1 MRTEKEISEGAT
13 VQKKM
18 TVERIKEIRKLLE
31 PEHVYLAE
39 RTIDIKLN
47 DVVNLVDTALALAEE
62 NERLSAETAKARDD
76 HRKALSVNTCYR
88 TMVLPLQAENARLS
102 RYERAWKQINELATP
117 DEVVL
122 LFLAYSLDKIEKEC
136 GIEEDK

>member
-18 TVERIKEIRKLLE
+18 TVERIKEIRELFE
-31 PEHVYLAE
+31 PNNFYLVE
-39 RTIDIKLN
+39 RTIDVKFSGI
-47 DVVNLVDTALALAEE
+47 VNLIDTAIALYKERDEWEGIKKEANEYILQKKNILAE
-62 NERLSAETAKARDD
+62 NS
-76 HRKALSVNTCYR
+76 
-88 TMVLPLQAENARLS
+88 RLS

-122 LFLAYSLDKIEKEC
+122 LFLAYSLDKIEKQC